1 MKPPSNNTE
10 FKQNNQIIYSM
21 KKSIFLAALLTASL
35 LAACTGS
42 ETNLEESDGAL
53 SVTASIG
60 ESTTAGVSTRAL
72 VTSFSS
78 ATIGVFVAGDG
89 YPTTG
94 TSSVCTVSTTG
105 TNDFTPGTP
114 SIYINSSAT
123 VYAFYPTTGSGE
135 ITTLTNAATKA
146 VSVLA
151 ADNFAYTG
159 TDGSTQTDYL
169 WATPNGVDKTDRVAN
184 LTFNHALTKIV
195 FIVKKSADYAG
206 TGTLTSIVLKE
217 SLGSLSFLSGT
228 SGTMKIADGT
238 ISGLAAPTGDSLTF
252 INATGV
258 TINASAGSAETAWF
272 LVAPLSS
279 STYPTTISLT
289 MKIDGEYYTGTLPT
303 TGITSWNQGKSYTY
317 TVTANS
323 GSLTVDAP
331 VTITDWTSG
340 GTASG
345 TVN

>member
-1 MKPPSNNTE
+1 
-10 FKQNNQIIYSM
+10 M
-21 KKSIFLAALLTASL
+21 KKTYFLATIMAASFL
-35 LAACTGS
+35 SACTGS
-42 ETNLEESDGAL
+42 ETTIEESDGAL

-60 ESTTAGVSTRAL
+60 EATTESATRAL

-94 TSSVCTVSTTG
+94 SSSVCTVSTTG
-105 TNDFTPGTP
+105 TDDFTPSTP
-114 SIYINSSAT
+114 SIYINSAAT
-123 VYAFYPTTGSGE
+123 VYAFYPTTGAGE
-135 ITTLTNAATKA
+135 TATLSSAATKP
-146 VSVLA
+146 VSVLST
-151 ADNFAYTG
+151 DVFAKTS

-169 WATPNGVDKTDRVAN
+169 WATPDVVDKINRVAS

-195 FIVKKSADYAG
+195 FIVKKSSSYAG

-217 SLGSLSFLSGT
+217 NVSGLNFLSGT
-228 SGTMKIADGT
+228 SGAMKIADGT
-238 ISGLAAPTGDSLTF
+238 LSGLAAPTGDSLTF
-252 INATGV
+252 TNSGVSINGSTG
-258 TINASAGSAETAWF
+258 SDETAWF

-279 STYPTTISLT
+279 SYYPTTISLT

-303 TGITSWNQGKSYTY
+303 TGIDSWVQGMSYAY

-323 GSLTVDAP
+323 GALTVDAP
-331 VTITDWTSG
+331 VVITDWTSG

-345 TVN
+345 EVN